1 MVRRGARQSNCKQ
14 GKGVPVNINIAVN
27 TKALDYAYSK
37 AKDQV
42 PYALSLTLNKI
53 AKTAHTEIQNT
64 MRRIFD
70 RPTPFFINSLR
81 INYASKSKLEASIG
95 YKDRGG
101 ASYNDDPIAR
111 PHVEGGNRS
120 TKPMERR
127 LQRRGFLP
135 ADWQV
140 VPGAGAK
147 LDAYGNMS
155 RGQITQLLNV
165 LGTYTE
171 SGYNKANAATRA
183 RLARGNKKSY
193 GFVYWINPV
202 GQGRVARLQPGVYQ
216 RVNTPFGSSLKPV
229 LIFTRKGVYKKRLE
243 FYQTVQRVVDEQF
256 DPVFTDSFNHAL
268 ATSLSGVRV
277 EVSQ

>member
-1 MVRRGARQSNCKQ
+1 M
-14 GKGVPVNINIAVN
+14 NINIAVN
-27 TKALDYAYSK
+27 TKALDYAYNK

-53 AKTAHTEIQNT
+53 AKTAHTEIKND
-64 MRRIFD
+64 MRRLFD

-101 ASYNDDPIAR
+101 AAYNDDPIVR

-120 TKPMERR
+120 TKQMERR
-127 LQRRGFLP
+127 LQRSGYLP
-135 ADWQV
+135 NDWQV

-155 RGQITQLLNV
+155 RGQITQMLNV

-171 SGYNKANAATRA
+171 AGYNKANAATRA
-183 RLARGNKKSY
+183 RLAKGTKKSY
-193 GFVYWINPV
+193 GFVYWVNPV
-202 GQGRVARLQPGVYQ
+202 GRGRVAHLLPGVYQ
-216 RVNTPFGSSLKPV
+216 RVTTPLGSSLKPII
-229 LIFTRKGVYKKRLE
+229 IFTRKGLYKPILD
-243 FYQTVQRVVDEQF
+243 FYGTVQRVVDEQF